1 MNLSRLCLI
10 ALAAAALAGCGN
22 KGPLVLPSPTDAEP
36 VTEPAAEPAGTDAGE
51 AAGAEPPIEPET
63 PTEAPAEVAPPA
75 EATPPPATDDGNGN
89 G

>member
-36 VTEPAAEPAGTDAGE
+36 VTEPAAEPAGTDASGE

-75 EATPPPATDDGNGN
+75 EDTPPPATDAHH
-89 G
+89 